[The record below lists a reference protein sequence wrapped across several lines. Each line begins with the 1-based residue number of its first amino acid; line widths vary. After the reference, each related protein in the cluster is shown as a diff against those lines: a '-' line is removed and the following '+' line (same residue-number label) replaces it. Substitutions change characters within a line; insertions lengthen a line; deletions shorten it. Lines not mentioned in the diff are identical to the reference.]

1 MFWFLF
7 CVFCVCI
14 LFCILFLPMYMVVY
28 FPFVYSFPYHCHRV
42 GTRLP
47 LIQNHIISYHNICQ
61 CCLHIL
67 VLVRSL
73 PGLSLTSRRNLENAL
88 ANSSRTLSPLSN
100 MAAKL
105 PLTIFGDIGELA
117 SRRLDPKLEFRC
129 RVSV

>member
-1 MFWFLF
+1 
-7 CVFCVCI
+7 
-14 LFCILFLPMYMVVY
+14 
-28 FPFVYSFPYHCHRV
+28 VYSCLFVCLFAFYICAVFPATATGGNPTAVNTKSC
-42 GTRLP
+42 
-47 LIQNHIISYHNICQ
+47 LIIYQ
-61 CCLHIL
+61 CCFHVL

-117 SRRLDPKLEFRC
+117 SRRLDPKLEFRS